1 MTIVTNAPKLG
12 DYRPKTTSVA
22 APVKATPSLDQPST
36 SQLSASEP
44 TVATD
49 AAGETPAS
57 LDTLNAH
64 LLAALPPAS
73 DDVTTIRCTAWTL
86 AATIGTVRVARLNTI
101 IVCARCGT
109 KAEHRFTGDAKT
121 TSTSCTTC
129 HLMFVFEFP
138 LIHPVSL
145 FCSHTLRYHGALA
158 HAVSNCL
165 GAVQCTNCAPLD
177 VVLTSTA
184 LVVSCMQ
191 CTRESTID
199 GLAYGIGHV
208 SWCKTCHAKITLQID
223 TIRLMGGT
231 RQSQGSTTAM
241 ASGQVSH
248 R

>member
-1 MTIVTNAPKLG
+1 MNVAPS
-12 DYRPKTTSVA
+12 P
-22 APVKATPSLDQPST
+22 
-36 SQLSASEP
+36 
-44 TVATD
+44 
-49 AAGETPAS
+49 
-57 LDTLNAH
+57 DTLSRSAG
-64 LLAALPPAS
+64 L
-73 DDVTTIRCTAWTL
+73 IE
-86 AATIGTVRVARLNTI
+86 I
-101 IVCARCGT
+101 
-109 KAEHRFTGDAKT
+109 EH
-121 TSTSCTTC
+121 S
-129 HLMFVFEFP
+129 
-138 LIHPVSL
+138 
-145 FCSHTLRYHGALA
+145 
-158 HAVSNCL
+158 L
-165 GAVQCTNCAPLD
+165 GAHNYKPLD